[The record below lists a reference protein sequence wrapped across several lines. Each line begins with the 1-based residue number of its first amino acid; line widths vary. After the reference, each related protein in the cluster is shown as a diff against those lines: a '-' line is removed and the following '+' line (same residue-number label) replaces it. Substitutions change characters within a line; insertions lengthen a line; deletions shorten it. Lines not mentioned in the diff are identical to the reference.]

1 MNSPQRGFSLG
12 QAVAVVVPAGLAC
25 ALADIGYVI
34 GLVLHAGGSP
44 SRMLQGIASSVLGRA
59 TFDGGAAT
67 AALGLALHTGV
78 SLGAATLF
86 YAACRVLPVVRKRWL
101 IGGVVFGALF
111 YVLMQLAILPLTRL
125 PPHSFPPPNWVPIFI
140 AHITVVG
147 PVIAFVTQRRMGRLA
162 ANCPS

>member
-12 QAVAVVVPAGLAC
+12 HAAAVVVPAGLAC
-25 ALADIGYVI
+25 AVADIGYVI

-78 SLGAATLF
+78 
-86 YAACRVLPVVRKRWL
+86 
-101 IGGVVFGALF
+101 
-111 YVLMQLAILPLTRL
+111 
-125 PPHSFPPPNWVPIFI
+125 
-140 AHITVVG
+140 
-147 PVIAFVTQRRMGRLA
+147 
-162 ANCPS
+162 